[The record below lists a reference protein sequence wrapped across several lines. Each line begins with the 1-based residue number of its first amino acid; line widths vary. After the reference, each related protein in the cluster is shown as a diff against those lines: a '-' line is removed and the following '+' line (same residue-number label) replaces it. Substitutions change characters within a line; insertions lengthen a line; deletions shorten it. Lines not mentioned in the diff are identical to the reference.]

1 MSDQPI
7 TGVPP
12 AQPAAPAKVP
22 GRGGIWLGVLLMVL
36 GLVGAVTTFI
46 VQRESYSGS
55 VENLVR
61 ALPGYRTELLFE
73 KTGTFTFYYEY
84 AGTFETTLDGT
95 QQTITLDA
103 PPTPPEIDARLFDQ
117 NGDEVRLVSGVGDI
131 SYDVS
136 GFKGVAINQ
145 ADIEQEGS
153 YTFEVV
159 STSDSTFAVAA
170 GKGTIEEPS
179 AVLPAIIAAVG
190 LLLGL
195 LVIVV
200 SASRRARARRAAPQ
214 VAVVP
219 SVLGPPGAYPSPG
232 AAVGARP
239 TDTIW
244 AQTAPGQATAPPT
257 WATSPPPPAAPTP
270 PAAPPAAPAPPPPT
284 WAAPGTPDGAP
295 PRPDAPTVQT
305 PVTTPMP
312 VQAPPAAPAPAPSF
326 PPPGGAAP
334 PAAQTGDEDEN
345 PPAPSPWGAPTP
357 PSS

>member
-12 AQPAAPAKVP
+12 AQSAAPVQVP
-22 GRGGIWLGVLLMVL
+22 GKGGIWLGVLLMVL
-36 GLVGAVTTFI
+36 GLVGAVTTYF
-46 VQRESYSGS
+46 VQQASYSRS

-84 AGTFETTLDGT
+84 AGTFETTLDGE
-95 QQTITLDA
+95 QRTITLDA
-103 PPTPPEIDARLFDQ
+103 PATPPPIDTRLFDQ

-131 SYDVS
+131 TYDVS
-136 GFKGVAINQ
+136 GFEGVAMSQ
-145 ADIEQEGS
+145 ADIEREGS
-153 YTFEVV
+153 YTLEVV
-159 STSDSTFAVAA
+159 SDSDATFAVAA

-200 SASRRARARRAAPQ
+200 SANRRSRARRAAQ
-214 VAVVP
+214 QAAAIP
-219 SVLGPPGAYPSPG
+219 SVPGPAYPPSG

-239 TDTIW
+239 TDAIW
-244 AQTAPGQATAPPT
+244 AQTAPGQATPAPT
-257 WATSPPPPAAPTP
+257 WATSPPPPAAP
-270 PAAPPAAPAPPPPT
+270 APPVAPPSAPPPPPAT
-284 WAAPGTPDGAP
+284 WAAPGAPDGAP
-295 PRPDAPTVQT
+295 PRPDVPTVQT

-312 VQAPPAAPAPAPSF
+312 VQAPPAAPAPAPPSF
-326 PPPGGAAP
+326 PPPGAAAP
-334 PAAQTGDEDEN
+334 PEAPADDDEN
-345 PPAPSPWGAPTP
+345 PPARSPWGAPTP